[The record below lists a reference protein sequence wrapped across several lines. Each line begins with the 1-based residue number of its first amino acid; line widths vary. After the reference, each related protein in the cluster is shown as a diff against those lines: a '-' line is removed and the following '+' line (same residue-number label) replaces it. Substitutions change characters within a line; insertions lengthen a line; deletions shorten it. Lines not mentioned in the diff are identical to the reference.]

1 MRRPQRYDVSVFL
14 NCPFDDGY
22 RPLLHAAI
30 LAIQDCGFPASF
42 GHQARARGR
51 DLLILAAEPF
61 QDKRTLSD
69 LAGQDAKYHHARP
82 ADLIKAVRSFRAAK
96 AKIVLPAD
104 TSIRGHSDIFDR
116 FERFKLEVEALA
128 TSRRIRLDEINSF
141 DYLPDWLALAVA
153 WQAATR

>member
-1 MRRPQRYDVSVFL
+1 M
-14 NCPFDDGY
+14 
-22 RPLLHAAI
+22 
-30 LAIQDCGFPASF
+30 
-42 GHQARARGR
+42 
-51 DLLILAAEPF
+51 
-61 QDKRTLSD
+61 
-69 LAGQDAKYHHARP
+69 
-82 ADLIKAVRSFRAAK
+82 
-96 AKIVLPAD
+96 LPAD